1 MPFYTEQSDAVTLA
15 PTLPALSTEQT
26 ELDFQMEA
34 IIVSKFNHP
43 NIVKFLGV
51 CFDGRPRFIVLE
63 LLEGGDLKSFLRDSR
78 PKPSEPSNLTV
89 MDLLRLAVDIA
100 QGCQHLE
107 EKHFIHRDIAA
118 RNCLLTTKGPDRKA
132 KIADFGMAR
141 DIYRSDYYKK
151 AGNALLP
158 VKWMPPEAFL
168 DGIFTTKTDVWSFG
182 ILLWE
187 IFSLGYMPYPGCSN
201 EEVMHYVTVGGRLD
215 APDSCPSSVYDIMAS
230 CWSGLAEERPPFSL
244 ICTSLE
250 KCLQDE
256 DVTSR
261 GLPILYLPKLSFAR
275 GFKLPMP
282 SKTMGSNGGDRSTGQ
297 SEGYLEPLLP
307 TWITEGLADPRLT
320 NDDDM
325 SDEEAQVKSKPTSD
339 NSNIPRTKSNQN
351 LDLGTCRIPS
361 SEIPLLSVEDF
372 QVLFDD
378 DASHTHDARM

>member
-1 MPFYTEQSDAVTLA
+1 MKAEVQNPKYKLKKLRTQRVRQTIQRPTAVMEFNPNYDFIGAKHPQQLPEINRRHIQLVRPLGQGA
-15 PTLPALSTEQT
+15 FGEVYKGLMSHVPRVEGMLQVAVKTLPALSTEQT

-89 MDLLRLAVDIA
+89 MDLLRLAVDIS

-118 RNCLLTTKGPDRKA
+118 RNCLLTTKGSERKA

-215 APDSCPSSVYDIMAS
+215 APDSCPSSVYVMLGVCAMFMGFI
-230 CWSGLAEERPPFSL
+230 FST
-244 ICTSLE
+244 I
-250 KCLQDE
+250 
-256 DVTSR
+256 
-261 GLPILYLPKLSFAR
+261 
-275 GFKLPMP
+275 
-282 SKTMGSNGGDRSTGQ
+282 
-297 SEGYLEPLLP
+297 
-307 TWITEGLADPRLT
+307 
-320 NDDDM
+320 
-325 SDEEAQVKSKPTSD
+325 
-339 NSNIPRTKSNQN
+339 
-351 LDLGTCRIPS
+351 
-361 SEIPLLSVEDF
+361 
-372 QVLFDD
+372 
-378 DASHTHDARM
+378 